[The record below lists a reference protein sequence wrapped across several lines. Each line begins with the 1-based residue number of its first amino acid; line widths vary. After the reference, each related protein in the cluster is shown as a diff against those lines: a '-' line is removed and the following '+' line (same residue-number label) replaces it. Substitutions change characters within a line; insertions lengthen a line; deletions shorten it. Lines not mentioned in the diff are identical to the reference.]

1 MEIKVKANKNLHKDQ
16 ENTFAGM
23 LVLLS
28 SIDLGTQVNEA
39 NQKIQNPIIK
49 AELELTLMTIRRS
62 KDLALW
68 DAVQVQVIEKTVGQ
82 KTADRFFGELFFTI
96 IILLPMRV

>member
-39 NQKIQNPIIK
+39 NQKI
-49 AELELTLMTIRRS
+49 
-62 KDLALW
+62 
-68 DAVQVQVIEKTVGQ
+68 
-82 KTADRFFGELFFTI
+82 
-96 IILLPMRV
+96 